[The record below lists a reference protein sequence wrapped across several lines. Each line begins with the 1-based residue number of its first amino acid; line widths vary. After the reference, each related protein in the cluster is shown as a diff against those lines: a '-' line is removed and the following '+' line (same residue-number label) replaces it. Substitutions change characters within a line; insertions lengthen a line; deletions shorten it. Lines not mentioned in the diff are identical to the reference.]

1 MFENQRINLNQKI
14 RETYNME
21 KLFSSPVITIQPESS
36 IFDALL
42 KMQTNFI
49 KHIVIVVKNKPVG
62 IVTERDIN
70 RFLGEDKTARAV
82 DEIPIKHVMEKN
94 VITIMDDTGGIF
106 DQCAARMETFKIGS
120 VVLVNDNG
128 ELTGIVSR
136 TDLTKSYASIFGG
149 KYLVK
154 NFMSKKVVTCRKS
167 DSLKYALSLMNKNQV
182 SRLVVTNE
190 NGFPIGLISTNTLLT
205 HSDYFTK
212 GNTHSRDY
220 LLPIH
225 GQENLTVNDLL
236 NDELLIINDE
246 EDLAAGASK
255 MIKNRISG
263 IPVLDSNQNLVG
275 ILSKT
280 DVVRA
285 FSIVG
290 LHEELRSKY
299 KELY

>member
-1 MFENQRINLNQKI
+1 
-14 RETYNME
+14 ME
-21 KLFSSPVITIQPESS
+21 KLFSFPVITVQPESS

-42 KMQTNFI
+42 KMQTNFV
-49 KHIVIVVKNKPVG
+49 KHIVIAVKNKPVG

-70 RFLGEDKTARAV
+70 RFLGEDKTARVV
-82 DEIPIKHVMEKN
+82 DEIPIKHVMKKN
-94 VITIMDDTGGIF
+94 VITITYDTEDIF
-106 DQCAARMETFKIGS
+106 EQCAARMETFKIGS

-136 TDLTKSYASIFGG
+136 TDLTKSYANRFSG

-154 NFMSKKVVTCRKS
+154 KFMTKKVVTCRKS

-212 GNTHSRDY
+212 GNTRSRDY

-225 GQENLTVNDLL
+225 GEENITVNDLL
-236 NDELLIINDE
+236 NDELLIINEE
-246 EDLAAGASK
+246 EDLTVGAGK
-255 MIKNRISG
+255 MIKNSISG
-263 IPVLDSNQNLVG
+263 IPVVDSNQNLVG

>member
-1 MFENQRINLNQKI
+1 MFENQISNLNQKI
-14 RETYNME
+14 IETYNME
-21 KLFSSPVITIQPESS
+21 KLFSFPVITVQPESS

-42 KMQTNFI
+42 KMQTSFV
-49 KHIVIVVKNKPVG
+49 KHIVITVKNKPVG

-70 RFLGEDKTARAV
+70 RFLGEDKTARAL

-94 VITIMDDTGGIF
+94 VITITYDIEDIF
-106 DQCAARMETFKIGS
+106 EQCAARMETFKIGS

-136 TDLTKSYASIFGG
+136 TDLTKSYANIFSG

-154 NFMSKKVVTCRKS
+154 KIMTKKVVTCRKS
-167 DSLKYALSLMNKNQV
+167 DSLKYALSLLNKNQV

-190 NGFPIGLISTNTLLT
+190 IGFPIGLISTNTLLT

-212 GNTHSRDY
+212 DNTRSRNY

-225 GQENLTVNDLL
+225 GGEKLTVNDLL
-236 NDELLIINDE
+236 NDELLTINEE
-246 EDLAAGASK
+246 EDLAVAANK
-255 MIKNRISG
+255 MIKNKVSG
-263 IPVLDSNQNLVG
+263 IPVVDSNQNLVG
-275 ILSKT
+275 IVSKT
-280 DVVRA
+280 DIVKA

-290 LHEELRSKY
+290 LHEKLRSMY

>member
-1 MFENQRINLNQKI
+1 MFDNQSSVLNQKMGDM
-14 RETYNME
+14 YNME
-21 KLFSSPVITIQPESS
+21 KRYSSPVITIQPESS

-42 KMQTNFI
+42 QMQTNFV
-49 KHIVIVVKNKPVG
+49 KHIVIAVKNMPVG

-70 RFLGEDKTARAV
+70 KFLGEDKIAHAI
-82 DEIPIKHVMEKN
+82 DEIPIKHVMQKN
-94 VITIMDDTGGIF
+94 VITITDGTEDHF

-136 TDLTKSYASIFGG
+136 TNLTKSYANVFGG

-154 NFMSKKVVTCRKS
+154 NFMNKKVVTCRKS
-167 DSLKYALSLMNKNQV
+167 DTLKFALSLMNKNQI
-182 SRLVVTNE
+182 SRLVVTDE
-190 NGFPIGLISTNTLLT
+190 NGYPVGLISTNTLLT

-212 GNTHSRDY
+212 DKTRSREY
-220 LLPIH
+220 LLPIN
-225 GQENLTVNDLL
+225 GEKLTVEDLL
-236 NDELLIINDE
+236 TDELLTINE
-246 EDLAAGASK
+246 EDDLAVAASK
-255 MIKNRISG
+255 MIKNNVGG
-263 IPVLDSNQNLVG
+263 IPVVDSNQNLIG
-275 ILSKT
+275 IVSKT

-290 LHEELRSKY
+290 AHKELKLKY